1 MLKNL
6 GVKDHGICYLLSNNS
21 EKRKRER
28 GVEEEREEANVAII

>member
-28 GVEEEREEANVAII
+28 EGWRKKERKQMLQ